1 MPARTRLVQIAR
13 SAIAVHGVYIQ
24 WVEADKEEP
33 CFAYTAGLAS
43 YDHPESTL
51 FGWDPTTA

>member
-43 YDHPESTL
+43 YDHPDLTL
-51 FGWDPTTA
+51 FG